1 MHELA
6 ICQALL
12 DQVEGIARA
21 HGAAG
26 VEQITVAVGPLS
38 GVEPQLLSN
47 AFAIARC
54 GPCAAAE
61 LHFDT
66 MPLKVRC
73 TECGAESECKPN
85 ALLCAQCG
93 GFRTQVISG
102 DELLLLRVQLTAAA
116 NPAVIH

>member
-21 HGAAG
+21 RGAAG

-38 GVEPQLLSN
+38 GVEPQLLFN
-47 AFAIARC
+47 AFEIARC
-54 GPCAAAE
+54 GACATAE
-61 LHFDT
+61 LLFET
-66 MPLKVRC
+66 APLTIRC

-85 ALLCAQCG
+85 ALLCALCG
-93 GFRTQVISG
+93 DYRTQVISG
-102 DELLLLRVQLTAAA
+102 DELMLMRVQLTTAA
-116 NPAVIH
+116 NTTVIH